1 MSASRFLLAT
11 LSGGA
16 WRNIRGLLLIAFAL
30 VLIPTSV
37 RAACFYTNGSGS
49 ANVTFNPPS
58 TITVPFTASVGTVLY
73 TSPYLGQSS
82 APLFRCTSTS
92 SYGITPTYGG
102 TPATSTAIFPTSI
115 SGIGFSLTYAGSSSN
130 YLYPYP
136 AYSLPAGYWILDT
149 TYSVQLVKTGP
160 IVSGSTL
167 SAGSIAYFNMGNS
180 LQLVNYFL
188 GNSVTIVDPACSV
201 NTTPINVTLPT
212 VGTNTLPAVGATT
225 GTTGFVIA
233 LTCASGA
240 TLAIQL
246 DYAGTASGI
255 TGVLTPTSG
264 SSAGVGIRVLDS
276 SSNPVTFG
284 TASVVGSTVSGQMN
298 LQYYAQY
305 YRTAAITSGPMG
317 ASATFTLSY
326 Q

>member
-1 MSASRFLLAT
+1 MSASRFSLAT

-16 WRNIRGLLLIAFAL
+16 WRSIRGLLIVFAL
-30 VLIPTSV
+30 ALMPTSV
-37 RAACFYTNGSGS
+37 RAACTYTNGSGS
-49 ANVTFNPPS
+49 ASVTFNPPS
-58 TITVPFTASVGTVLY
+58 TITVPFAAAVGTVLY
-73 TSPYLGQSS
+73 TSPYVGQSS
-82 APLFRCTSTS
+82 ASLFLCTTTS
-92 SYGITPTYGG
+92 SYGITPTSGA
-102 TPATSTAIFPTSI
+102 TPASSTTIFPTSV
-115 SGIGFSLTYAGSSSN
+115 SGIGFSLTYAGSSSY

-136 AYSLPAGYWILDT
+136 AYSLPSGYWMLDT

-167 SAGSIAYFNMGNS
+167 RIGPFAYFNIDNS
-180 LQLVNYFL
+180 LRIVNYFL

-201 NTTPINVTLPT
+201 NTTPIDVPLPT
-212 VGTNTLPAVGATT
+212 VGANALPAVGATT

-246 DYAGTASGI
+246 DYAGAASGI
-255 TGVLTPTSG
+255 PGVLTPTSG
-264 SSAGVGIRVLDS
+264 TSAGVGVRVLDTN
-276 SSNPVTFG
+276 SNPVTFG
-284 TASVVGSTVSGQMN
+284 TASAVGSTVTGQQN

-305 YRTAAITSGPMG
+305 YRTSAVTSGTLG